1 MAVKKTKPAL
11 IIPKKDKPPLPK
23 AKKNTPALIIPRE
36 ALAQVKERAKS
47 KVVRRPEVGKPSLKR
62 NLNATNKQVVLPTKK
77 IKVVKVVSPTK
88 KIKVVKS
95 VTVAPK
101 KSTPKKNGKK
111 NTLLNRIKEDW
122 SQPTGGYNKDTGRTF
137 EPGYD
142 KYPYGS
148 LTGRKK

>member
-1 MAVKKTKPAL
+1 MAQ
-11 IIPKKDKPPLPK
+11 KKDMKP
-23 AKKNTPALIIPRE
+23 
-36 ALAQVKERAKS
+36 KS
-47 KVVRRPEVGKPSLKR
+47 KVVRRPEAGKTSPKR
-62 NLNATNKQVVLPTKK
+62 NLNATNKQVV
-77 IKVVKVVSPTK
+77 SPTK
-88 KIKVVKS
+88 NIKVVKS

-122 SQPTGGYNKDTGRTF
+122 SQPTGGYNKDTGRAYGA
-137 EPGYD
+137 GYD